1 VQVEHPRGGVLAL
14 RLGGAVE
21 QPWVI
26 ARTCHRTLACA
37 THAPAELSLEPGGPV
52 GEWDLASAAGFG
64 QFFGGRGV
72 QYLFAADGRMEVTLA
87 DSFVGTVDAVEVAKT
102 VGTSG
107 IVTGRWEV
115 AGEGQLRIRGLNPSM
130 LTLHG
135 REAGGFAVPAQGFG
149 PSQWLPAMCVEPWSW
164 SRQDGRLV
172 MKGRMFGAP
181 VEVRLIGV
189 G

>member
-1 VQVEHPRGGVLAL
+1 
-14 RLGGAVE
+14 
-21 QPWVI
+21 
-26 ARTCHRTLACA
+26 
-37 THAPAELSLEPGGPV
+37 
-52 GEWDLASAAGFG
+52 
-64 QFFGGRGV
+64 V